1 MSFFRKDI
9 SNASDE
15 ELVQWLGSKR
25 SNEALTLL
33 HARYSKK
40 VLGFFIRMFQGDID
54 KAQDFTQDVF
64 IRILEKH
71 HLFDSSKQFQP
82 WLFSIASNMGKTSFR
97 KSPDLSLSDSEH
109 ELKTSV
115 DWTESS
121 LDKEVFHAALKQAI
135 DQLEVHHRLTFV
147 LRYMQ
152 DLGLAEIAEITE
164 VSEGTVKSRLFY
176 ASKKVALKLEEFN
189 PRSEGMLFKIQ

>member
-1 MSFFRKDI
+1 MSIFRKDI
-9 SNASDE
+9 TTASDE

-40 VLGFFIRMFQGDID
+40 VLGFFTRMFQGDID

-64 IRILEKH
+64 IRILEKQY
-71 HLFDSSKQFQP
+71 LFDPSKKFQP

-97 KSPDLSLSDSEH
+97 KSQEVPLSQE
-109 ELKTSV
+109 EYEVKTRV
-115 DWTESS
+115 DWSESN

-135 DQLEVHHRLTFV
+135 DQLQVHHRLTFV

-152 DLGLAEIAEITE
+152 ELGLAEIAEITD

-176 ASKKVALKLEEFN
+176 ATKKVAQKLEEFN
-189 PRSEGMLFKIQ
+189 PKSEGILFKIQ

>member
-9 SNASDE
+9 TTASDE

-64 IRILEKH
+64 IRILEKQ
-71 HLFDSSKQFQP
+71 HLFDPSKKFEP
-82 WLFSIASNMGKTSFR
+82 WLFRIASNMGKTSFR
-97 KSPDLSLSDSEH
+97 KSHDLSLSEDEY
-109 ELKTSV
+109 ELKTGA
-115 DWTESS
+115 DWSESN
-121 LDKEVFHAALKQAI
+121 LDKEVFHAVLKQAI
-135 DQLEVHHRLTFV
+135 DELEVHHRLTFV

-152 DLGLAEIAEITE
+152 ELALAEIAEITE

-176 ASKKVALKLEEFN
+176 ATKKVAQKLEEFN
-189 PRSEGMLFKIQ
+189 PKSEGMLFKIQ